1 MRGEL
6 PLSVVLGAKEIVS
19 LPREGIEVRFNL
31 EGDQGAA
38 IEYLGGEVVQ
48 GIMGAGFIYTNKDTI
63 SVGLGC
69 LQHALKA
76 RKVAKLMG

>member
-31 EGDQGAA
+31 EGDQGTA
-38 IEYLGGEVVQ
+38 IEYLGGEAVQ
-48 GIMGAGFIYTNKDTI
+48 GIMGAGFI
-63 SVGLGC
+63 
-69 LQHALKA
+69 
-76 RKVAKLMG
+76 